1 MCLCH
6 LERLLQHQHFIP
18 PVNKWSNKINYYN
31 SYSYILLCYCRAVAV
46 MLCSVFN
53 LVLLIPLILDLQGAG
68 KLDQEDV
75 TRLALYITYYCGCGL
90 YINTRKKWF
99 SVVSG
104 VQVSKQTTYQT
115 KLSGVLWSVLSWVRS
130 WAGMN
135 MKYLSIFL
143 TLPGMGCWTNS

>member
-1 MCLCH
+1 MDFVQNSCLMCLCH

-68 KLDQEDV
+68 KLDQE
-75 TRLALYITYYCGCGL
+75 ALYITYYCGCVHQ
-90 YINTRKKWF
+90 YKKKVIQCCIRCT
-99 SVVSG
+99 SIKTDNIPN
-104 VQVSKQTTYQT
+104 QI
-115 KLSGVLWSVLSWVRS
+115 VRS
-130 WAGMN
+130 
-135 MKYLSIFL
+135 SPI
-143 TLPGMGCWTNS
+143 NSYFRAK